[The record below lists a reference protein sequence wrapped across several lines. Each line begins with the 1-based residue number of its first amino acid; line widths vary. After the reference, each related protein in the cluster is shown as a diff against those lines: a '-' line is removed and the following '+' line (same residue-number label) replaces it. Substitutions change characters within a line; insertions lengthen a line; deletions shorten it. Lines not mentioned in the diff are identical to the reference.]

1 MNSMSPEK
9 SSLRKRGICLGLVL
23 IPINNWW
30 LIQME
35 GFRYSGHP
43 TTAPLFF
50 NVIFLLLQL
59 ILLNR
64 LLTRFTP
71 RVVLSRAELLTL
83 YVMLSIASAISGHNQ
98 LIGLAPILGYPFWFA
113 TPENEWVT
121 LFFSHIP
128 RWLAVSDKSVL
139 RGDYQGESSFFLP
152 PPWTHGLGHSFGGHF
167 FT

>member
-1 MNSMSPEK
+1 MDSMSPEK

-23 IPINNWW
+23 IP
-30 LIQME
+30 ME

-50 NVIFLLLQL
+50 NVIFLLLLL

-71 RVVLSRAELLTL
+71 RVALSRADLLTL

-121 LFFSHIP
+121 LFFSYIP
-128 RWLAVSDKSVL
+128 RWLWQCQTKAS
-139 RGDYQGESSFFLP
+139 
-152 PPWTHGLGHSFGGHF
+152 
-167 FT
+167 

>member
-1 MNSMSPEK
+1 MDSMSPEK

-23 IPINNWW
+23 IP
-30 LIQME
+30 ME

-50 NVIFLLLQL
+50 NVIFLLLLL

-167 FT
+167 FTWLCFS

>member
-23 IPINNWW
+23 IP
-30 LIQME
+30 ME

-50 NVIFLLLQL
+50 NVIFLLLLL

-64 LLTRFTP
+64 LLTRFAP
-71 RVVLSRAELLTL
+71 RVALSRADLLTL

-121 LFFSHIP
+121 LFFSYIP
-128 RWLAVSDKSVL
+128 RWLWQCQTKAS
-139 RGDYQGESSFFLP
+139 
-152 PPWTHGLGHSFGGHF
+152 
-167 FT
+167 